1 VTVAAKSQKQVALL
15 AQPGVGVE
23 LLYRAR
29 VWRDNARE
37 PQLVLRM
44 MNKTEWGLGLPLP
57 AGTFALFDRYRGRP
71 VLLGEGTTADR
82 AVGEKAEVELGPAS
96 NVKVDTDS
104 QDKGRDRSLVTL
116 TVTNDE
122 SRPILFEAMIASG
135 NERIGGFSSKIY
147 AEGRDRIWRVG
158 VPANSSRTLSYVL
171 TDRD

>member
-1 VTVAAKSQKQVALL
+1 
-15 AQPGVGVE
+15 
-23 LLYRAR
+23 
-29 VWRDNARE
+29 
-37 PQLVLRM
+37 M

-57 AGTFALFDRYRGRP
+57 AGTFALFDRHKGRP

-104 QDKGRDRSLVTL
+104 EDKGRDRSLVTL